1 MLVSIFGS
9 RQMVSSEPFLRV
21 YRFIFLVNLTSA
33 SGFLAITASLK
44 KNKEVN
50 DVCVCVCV
58 CVCEGMGQISLGLL
72 VFVFAKYRR

>member
-1 MLVSIFGS
+1 MGLRNNVLWSEAGLPIQEEFFEETRSLVLFPHQMLVSIFGS

-44 KNKEVN
+44 KK
-50 DVCVCVCV
+50 
-58 CVCEGMGQISLGLL
+58 
-72 VFVFAKYRR
+72 